1 MSSPLFRARP
11 WRSRRTSIF
20 ARPRPV
26 HRVHRKALRPTGVM
40 NASLSKGEQALMI
53 KSGADKAPPDIR
65 RKVDEESSAI
75 VEADNGFTEKLI
87 FWRSAPIPGDPVDA
101 QGEANRLKANA
112 SLGKPATAGDTV
124 IIDRKSSGFLS
135 DIF

>member
-1 MSSPLFRARP
+1 MRRVRRKGPHPIRP
-11 WRSRRTSIF
+11 
-20 ARPRPV
+20 A
-26 HRVHRKALRPTGVM
+26 
-40 NASLSKGEQALMI
+40 QALLA
-53 KSGADKAPPDIR
+53 KAGADKATPDIR

-112 SLGKPATAGDTV
+112 SLGKPVTAGDTV
-124 IIDRKSSGFLS
+124 MIDRKSSGFLS
-135 DIF
+135 DLF